1 MQRLLGKVLDEEELL
16 EEMEKEDE
24 LAAAGNTHGLTSQA
38 LAGQP
43 GHRAGL
49 AKKDSLLSEDM
60 GELVE
65 EDFSMEAGKNAAF
78 NASMLGFGGA
88 ENGGGGELPPVPPDK
103 TPSPRGGGRKVSYGN
118 VTVAQLPPVSTTTT
132 ATSAAAAVPTSPPR
146 SASSPSS
153 GSDGEGMSSRSN
165 ASSAPL
171 FGSLGG
177 HSRGMSESLRYDLQ
191 SEDGE
196 SALARREAA
205 AAAAVAVNAAR
216 NRKCITGK
224 QYIAS

>member
-1 MQRLLGKVLDEEELL
+1 
-16 EEMEKEDE
+16 
-24 LAAAGNTHGLTSQA
+24 
-38 LAGQP
+38 
-43 GHRAGL
+43 
-49 AKKDSLLSEDM
+49 
-60 GELVE
+60 
-65 EDFSMEAGKNAAF
+65 MEAGKNAAF

-88 ENGGGGELPPVPPDK
+88 ENGGGELPPAPLGK

-165 ASSAPL
+165 ASSVPL

-205 AAAAVAVNAAR
+205 AVAVNAAR